1 MPTKRPAKCYRRPP
15 KKPYTRVEYIK
26 SKPQPR
32 LRIFEIGKPSPE
44 FEYVVLLISE
54 EKAQILDRALESA
67 RVTVN
72 RRLTKALGRGGFFF
86 RIRPYPHNIIRETKF
101 LGFAG
106 ADRIQQ
112 GMRRA
117 FGKPVD
123 RGAIVKPN
131 QIIMEIWVK
140 EKDIK
145 VAKEAFRI
153 VEPKLPVKGR
163 IEVVPL
169 KDMYPKFVETFSK
182 Q

>member
-1 MPTKRPAKCYRRPP
+1 MPTKRPARCYRSPP

-32 LRIFEIGKPSPE
+32 LRIMEIGKPSTDYD
-44 FEYVVLLISE
+44 YVVLLISN
-54 EKAQILDRALESA
+54 EKAQILDRALEASRIA
-67 RVTVN
+67 VN
-72 RRLTKALGRGGFFF
+72 RRLTSKIGRGSFFF

-123 RGAIVKPN
+123 RGAIVRPN
-131 QIIMEIWVK
+131 QILMEIWVK
-140 EKDIK
+140 AKHLPI
-145 VAKEAFRI
+145 AKEAFKLI
-153 VEPKLPVKGR
+153 TPKLPVKTR
-163 IEVVPL
+163 LEIKPL
-169 KDMYPKFVETFSK
+169 REMYPKMFN

>member
-1 MPTKRPAKCYRRPP
+1 MPTKRPARCYRKPP

-32 LRIFEIGKPSPE
+32 LRIFEMGKPSSDLQ
-44 FEYVVLLISE
+44 YVVLLISE

-67 RVTVN
+67 RITVN
-72 RRLTKALGRGGFFF
+72 RRLTKYLGRGNFFF

-123 RGAIVKPN
+123 RGAIVRPN
-131 QIIMEIWVK
+131 QILMEIWVD
-140 EKDIK
+140 EKGLN

-153 VEPKLPVKGR
+153 VEPKLPVKAR
-163 IEVVPL
+163 IEIKKL
-169 KDMYPKFVETFSK
+169 EEMYPKIVSS
-182 Q
+182 QQS